1 MVPAA
6 HLITMHNRRQMKTR
20 LQRRL
25 RIAATVIVSL
35 AGLVLMAFLSTFY
48 YLKPTLPDVAQLR
61 DVRLQ
66 IPLRVYSRD
75 GRLLGQIGEQRR
87 VPVTFEQIPKVVM
100 HAVLAAEDDRFF
112 QHPGVDW
119 QGVVRAV
126 LVAAFTG
133 EATQGGS
140 TLTQQ
145 LVRTTLITNER
156 QLRRKL
162 REIFLSLQLEN
173 ELTKNEIFTLFVN
186 TQFLGQ
192 RSYGFAAGAETYF
205 GKSLGE
211 VNASEAAL
219 LAGILKAPSKLNPAA
234 SLKGATDRRAYV
246 LRRMNELDY
255 LDDEAYKAAL
265 DLPVSRELHGP
276 RVEVD
281 APYVSE
287 LVRLSLYGTYGEN
300 LYTDG
305 YKVVTTIDSRLQ
317 RAADIALRSA
327 VLEYDRRHGY
337 RGRVARVALPAKV
350 DDAALENE
358 LEQYPVVG
366 GMQPAVVIRVG
377 REDATVVAR
386 NHRHYRLPMDGMRWA
401 KPARNF
407 DSTDAPNSPREVVA
421 AGDIV
426 YVLPSG
432 MDEALLAQVP
442 EVQGA
447 FVSVDPHDG
456 AVVAMSGG
464 FDYQASKFNRVTQA
478 RRQPGSS
485 FKPFIYS
492 AALEAGFTPASI
504 LLDAPVVYETAASE
518 DGTVE
523 EEDWRPANDS
533 RRFYGPTRLRDA
545 IARSRNLIT
554 IRLLR
559 QIGIPYMRDY
569 VTRFGLPAE
578 HIPADLTAALGTA
591 ELTPLEMATGF
602 AVFANGGSRVTSY
615 LVERLYGADGT
626 ILKQAE
632 PRQACSDCVMPNPE
646 GGGAAVGLPDELVAP
661 RVISEAN
668 AWIMT
673 DLMREVIRSGTGQ
686 RARAL
691 GRSDI
696 AGKTGTTNEGRD
708 AWFSG
713 FNGDLVATAWVGFDQ
728 LRPLGTDEEGSHTA
742 LPMWMYFMREALA
755 GRPSHRLPM
764 PDGIVTA
771 RISIETGELAD
782 GNDPNSMFEYFL
794 ADHLPAGFDN
804 GSGGTQPGVQTPK
817 KYEEPIF

>member
-1 MVPAA
+1 
-6 HLITMHNRRQMKTR
+6 MHNRGQMKIR

-87 VPVTFEQIPKVVM
+87 VPVTWEEIPPVVV

-112 QHPGVDW
+112 EHPGVDW
-119 QGVVRAV
+119 QGMLRAV
-126 LVAAFTG
+126 LVASFTM
-133 EATQGGS
+133 EASQGGS

-145 LVRTTLITNER
+145 LVRTTLITNEK

-205 GKSLGE
+205 GKSLAE
-211 VNASEAAL
+211 VDASEAAL
-219 LAGILKAPSKLNPAA
+219 LAGILKAPSRLNPSA
-234 SLKGATDRRAYV
+234 SLRGATDRRAYV
-246 LRRMNELDY
+246 LRRMHELDY
-255 LDDEAYKAAL
+255 LDEKAYEAAL
-265 DLPVSRELHGP
+265 AKPVSHDLHGP

-287 LVRLSLYGTYGEN
+287 LVRLALYETYGEG
-300 LYTDG
+300 LYTNG

-317 RAADIALRSA
+317 RAADVALRSA

-337 RGRVARVALPAKV
+337 RGRITRLSLPVKV
-350 DDAALENE
+350 EDAALAAE
-358 LEQYPVVG
+358 LEPYPVVG
-366 GMQPAVVIRVG
+366 GLQPAVVVAVG
-377 REDATVVAR
+377 REDASVVAR
-386 NHRHYRLPMDGMRWA
+386 NRKRYRLPMEGMRWA
-401 KPARNF
+401 RPAR
-407 DSTDAPNSPREVVA
+407 SAGASSDAPKSPREVVV
-421 AGDIV
+421 AGDVV

-432 MDEALLAQVP
+432 GDGALLVQLP
-442 EVQGA
+442 EVEGA
-447 FVSVDPHDG
+447 FVAIDPHDG
-456 AVVAMSGG
+456 AIVAMSGG

-485 FKPFIYS
+485 FKPFVYS

-504 LLDAPVVYETAASE
+504 LLDAPVVYETPASE
-518 DGTVE
+518 DGTEE
-523 EEDWRPANDS
+523 EEDWRPVNDS

-545 IARSRNLIT
+545 LARSRNLIT
-554 IRLLR
+554 IRLMR
-559 QIGIPYMRDY
+559 QMGIPYTREY
-569 VTRFGLPAE
+569 VQRFGLPIQ

-591 ELTPLEMATGF
+591 ELTPLEMAGGF
-602 AVFANGGSRVTSY
+602 AVFANGGSRVSPY
-615 LVERLYGADGT
+615 FIERVYGADDNV
-626 ILKQAE
+626 LKQAE
-632 PRQACSDCVMPNPE
+632 PKLACADCVLPE
-646 GGGAAVGLPDELVAP
+646 SDGGGAAVSIDQDQVAP

-691 GRSDI
+691 GRGDI
-696 AGKTGTTNEGRD
+696 AGKTGTTNDNRD
-708 AWFSG
+708 TWFSG
-713 FNGDLVATAWVGFDQ
+713 FNADLVATAWVGFDQ
-728 LRPLGTDEEGSHTA
+728 QRPLGPDEEGSHTA
-742 LPMWMYFMREALA
+742 LPMWIYFMREALA
-755 GRPSHRLPM
+755 GRPGHRLPM
-764 PDGIVTA
+764 PDGVVTA
-771 RISIETGELAD
+771 RISPETGELAS
-782 GNDPNSMFEYFL
+782 GNDPAAIFEYFL
-794 ADHLPAGFDN
+794 AEHLPAGIE
-804 GSGGTQPGVQTPK
+804 GETGGTQPGVQAPK

>member
-1 MVPAA
+1 M
-6 HLITMHNRRQMKTR
+6 MTR

-25 RIAATVIVSL
+25 RIAATIFVLL
-35 AGLVLMAFLSTFY
+35 AGLILMAFLSTFY

-87 VPVTFEQIPKVVM
+87 VPVTWEEIPQVVV

-119 QGVVRAV
+119 QGVARAV

-173 ELTKNEIFTLFVN
+173 ELSKNEIFTLFVN

-192 RSYGFAAGAETYF
+192 RSYGFAAAAETYF
-205 GKSLGE
+205 GKSLGQ
-211 VNASEAAL
+211 VDASEAAL
-219 LAGILKAPSKLNPAA
+219 LAGILKAPSKLNPSA
-234 SLKGATDRRAYV
+234 SLQAATDRRAYV
-246 LRRMNELDY
+246 LRRMHELDY
-255 LDDEAYKAAL
+255 LDDKAYEDAL
-265 DLPVSRELHGP
+265 AVPISRDLHGP

-281 APYVSE
+281 APYISE
-287 LVRLSLYGTYGEN
+287 LVRQALYETYGDG

-317 RAADIALRSA
+317 RAADVALRSA

-337 RGRVARVALPAKV
+337 RGRIAKLVLPAKP
-350 DDAALENE
+350 DDSALAIE
-358 LEQYPVVG
+358 LERYPVVG
-366 GMQPAVVIRVG
+366 GLLPAAVVAVG

-386 NHRHYRLPMDGMRWA
+386 NRRRYRLPMDGMRWA
-401 KPARNF
+401 RPTRAQESADTGPTK
-407 DSTDAPNSPREVVA
+407 PREVVA
-421 AGDIV
+421 TGDIV
-426 YVLPSG
+426 YILPASG
-432 MDEALLAQVP
+432 ADALLAQLP

-447 FVSVDPHDG
+447 FIALDPHDG
-456 AVVAMSGG
+456 AIVAMSGG

-504 LLDAPVVYETAASE
+504 LLDAPVVYETAASD
-518 DGTVE
+518 DGTEE
-523 EEDWRPANDS
+523 EEDWRPVNDS

-545 IARSRNLIT
+545 LARSRNLIT
-554 IRLLR
+554 IRLMR
-559 QIGIPYMRDY
+559 QMGISYTREY
-569 VTRFGLPAE
+569 VQRFGLPAE

-591 ELTPLEMATGF
+591 ELTPLEMAGGF
-602 AVFANGGSRVTSY
+602 AVFANGGSRVTPY
-615 LVERLYGADGT
+615 FIERLYAADGSV
-626 ILKQAE
+626 LKQAE
-632 PRQACSDCVMPNPE
+632 PKLACIDCELPNPD
-646 GGGAAVGLPDELVAP
+646 GGGAAVSIDEDQLAP

-696 AGKTGTTNEGRD
+696 AGKTGTTNDGRD

-713 FNGDLVATAWVGFDQ
+713 FNADLVASAWVGFDQ
-728 LRPLGTDEEGSHTA
+728 QRPLGADEEGSHTA
-742 LPMWMYFMREALA
+742 LPMWIYFMRDALA
-755 GRPSHRLPM
+755 GRPGHRLPM
-764 PDGIVTA
+764 PDGVVTA
-771 RISIETGELAD
+771 RISPETGELAG
-782 GNDPNSMFEYFL
+782 GNDPTAMFEYFL
-794 ADHLPAGFDN
+794 ADHLPAGFD
-804 GSGGTQPGVQTPK
+804 GGTGGTQPGVQGPK

>member
-1 MVPAA
+1 
-6 HLITMHNRRQMKTR
+6 MHNRPQMKTR
-20 LQRRL
+20 MQRRL

-87 VPVTFEQIPKVVM
+87 VPVTWEEIPKVVVQ
-100 HAVLAAEDDRFF
+100 AVLAAEDDRFF

-126 LVAAFTG
+126 LIAAFTG

-192 RSYGFAAGAETYF
+192 RSYGFAAASETYF
-205 GKSLGE
+205 GKSLGQ

-219 LAGILKAPSKLNPAA
+219 LAGILKAPSKLNPSA
-234 SLKGATDRRAYV
+234 SLQAATDRRAYV
-246 LRRMNELDY
+246 LRRMHELDY
-255 LDDEAYKAAL
+255 LDDKAYESAIAT
-265 DLPVSRELHGP
+265 PISRDLHGP

-287 LVRLSLYGTYGEN
+287 LVRQSLYETYGEG

-317 RAADIALRSA
+317 RAADVALRSA

-337 RGRVARVALPAKV
+337 RGRIARLALPAEV
-350 DDAALENE
+350 DDAALAIE
-358 LEQYPVVG
+358 LERYPVVG
-366 GMQPAVVIRVG
+366 GLQPAAVVKVG

-386 NHRHYRLPMDGMRWA
+386 NRKRYRLPMEGMRWA
-401 KPARNF
+401 RSVRAV
-407 DSTDAPNSPREVVA
+407 DSADTGPTKPREVVA
-421 AGDIV
+421 TGDVV
-426 YVLPSG
+426 YVLPTG
-432 MDEALLAQVP
+432 GEEALLAQLP

-447 FVSVDPHDG
+447 FVALDPHDG
-456 AVVAMSGG
+456 AVVAMTGG

-504 LLDAPVVYETAASE
+504 LLDAPVVYEKPASE
-518 DGTVE
+518 DGTEE
-523 EEDWRPANDS
+523 EEDWRPVNDS

-545 IARSRNLIT
+545 LARSRNLIT
-554 IRLLR
+554 IRLMR
-559 QIGIPYMRDY
+559 QMGIPYTRDY
-569 VTRFGLPAE
+569 VQRFGLPAE

-591 ELTPLEMATGF
+591 QLTPLEMAGGF
-602 AVFANGGSRVTSY
+602 AVFANGGSRVPSY
-615 LVERLYGADGT
+615 LVERLYAADGS

-632 PRQACSDCVMPNPE
+632 PRIACVDCALPNPE
-646 GGGAAVGLPDELVAP
+646 GGGAAVTLDEEQLAP

-696 AGKTGTTNEGRD
+696 AGKTGTTNDGRD

-713 FNGDLVATAWVGFDQ
+713 FNADLVASAWVGFDQ
-728 LRPLGTDEEGSHTA
+728 ERPLGNDEEGSHTA
-742 LPMWMYFMREALA
+742 LPMWIYFMREALA
-755 GRPSHRLPM
+755 GRPGHRLPM
-764 PDGIVTA
+764 PDGVVTA
-771 RISIETGELAD
+771 RISPETGELAG
-782 GNDPNSMFEYFL
+782 GNDPTAIFEYFL
-794 ADHLPAGFDN
+794 ADHLPAGFD
-804 GSGGTQPGVQTPK
+804 GGTGGTQPGVQAPK

>member
-1 MVPAA
+1 
-6 HLITMHNRRQMKTR
+6 MKTR

-75 GRLLGQIGEQRR
+75 GRLLGQIGEYRR
-87 VPVTFEQIPKVVM
+87 VPVTWDEIPPLVI

-119 QGVVRAV
+119 QGVARAV
-126 LVAAFTG
+126 LIAAFTG

-156 QLRRKL
+156 KLRRKL

-173 ELTKNEIFTLFVN
+173 ELNKQEIFTLFIN

-192 RSYGFAAGAETYF
+192 RSYGFAAAAETYF
-205 GKSLGE
+205 GKSLAA

-219 LAGILKAPSKLNPAA
+219 LAGILKAPSNLNPAA
-234 SLKGATDRRAYV
+234 SVKAATDRRAYV
-246 LRRMNELDY
+246 LRRMHELDY
-255 LDDEAYKAAL
+255 LDDDAYEAAL
-265 DLPVSRELHGP
+265 ATPVSHELHGP

-287 LVRLSLYGTYGEN
+287 LVRLALYETYGES

-305 YKVVTTIDSRLQ
+305 FRIVTTIDSRLQ
-317 RAADIALRSA
+317 RAADVALRSA

-337 RGRVARVALPAKV
+337 RGRTAQLGLAKDA
-350 DDAALENE
+350 DDAAIALE
-358 LEQYPVVG
+358 LERYAVVG
-366 GMQPAVVIRVG
+366 GLQPAVVVALG

-386 NHRHYRLPMDGMRWA
+386 NRRRYRLPMEGMRWA
-401 KPARNF
+401 R
-407 DSTDAPNSPREVVA
+407 STKATMAASDPPQSPREVVA
-421 AGDIV
+421 IGDVV

-432 MDEALLAQVP
+432 GGDALLAQPP
-442 EVQGA
+442 EVEGA
-447 FVSVDPHDG
+447 FVALDPHDG
-456 AVVAMSGG
+456 AIVAMAGG

-485 FKPFIYS
+485 FKPFVYS
-492 AALEAGFTPASI
+492 AALEAGFTAASI
-504 LLDAPVVYETAASE
+504 VLDAPVVYESPASE
-518 DGTVE
+518 DGTEE
-523 EEDWRPANDS
+523 EEDWRPVNDS
-533 RRFYGPTRLRDA
+533 GRFYGPTRLRDA
-545 IARSRNLIT
+545 LARSRNLVT
-554 IRLLR
+554 IRLMR
-559 QIGIPYMRDY
+559 QMGISYTREY
-569 VTRFGLPAE
+569 VQRFGLPAE
-578 HIPADLTAALGTA
+578 RIPADLTAALGTA

-602 AVFANGGSRVTSY
+602 AVFANGGSKVSSY
-615 LVERLYGADGT
+615 LIERIYAADGSV
-626 ILKQAE
+626 LQQAE
-632 PRQACSDCVMPNPE
+632 PRQACVDCDLPNPD
-646 GGGAAVGLPDELVAP
+646 GASAAVTLANDQIAP
-661 RVISEAN
+661 RVITEAN
-668 AWIMT
+668 AWIIT

-691 GRSDI
+691 GRGDI
-696 AGKTGTTNEGRD
+696 AGKTGTTNDNRD
-708 AWFSG
+708 TWFSG
-713 FNGDLVATAWVGFDQ
+713 FNADLVATAWVGFDQ
-728 LRPLGTDEEGSHTA
+728 QRPLGPDEEGSHTA
-742 LPMWMYFMREALA
+742 LPMWIYFMRDALA
-755 GRPSHRLPM
+755 GRPGHRLPM
-764 PDGIVTA
+764 PDGVVTA
-771 RISIETGELAD
+771 RISPETGELAS
-782 GNDPNSMFEYFL
+782 GNDPTAIFEYFL
-794 ADHLPAGFDN
+794 AEHLPAGIE
-804 GSGGTQPGVQTPK
+804 GGTGGTQPGVQAPK

>member
-1 MVPAA
+1 
-6 HLITMHNRRQMKTR
+6 MHNRRLMKTR
-20 LQRRL
+20 MQRRL
-25 RIAATVIVSL
+25 RIAATVVVSL

-87 VPVTFEQIPKVVM
+87 VPVTWEEVPEVVV

-119 QGVVRAV
+119 QGVVRAM
-126 LVAAFTG
+126 LVAAFTM
-133 EATQGGS
+133 EASQGGS

-145 LVRTTLITNER
+145 LVRTTLITNEK

-173 ELTKNEIFTLFVN
+173 ELTKNEIFTLFIN

-192 RSYGFAAGAETYF
+192 RSYGFAAAAETYF
-205 GKSLGE
+205 GKSLSA
-211 VNASEAAL
+211 VNAAEAAL
-219 LAGILKAPSKLNPAA
+219 LAGILKAPSRLNPSA
-234 SLKGATDRRAYV
+234 SLQDAIDRRAYV
-246 LRRMNELDY
+246 LRRMYELDY
-255 LDDEAYKAAL
+255 LDEKAYKAAL
-265 DLPVSRELHGP
+265 ATPISRDLHGP

-287 LVRLSLYGTYGEN
+287 LVRLALYETYGEG
-300 LYTDG
+300 LYTNG

-317 RAADIALRSA
+317 RTADVALRSA
-327 VLEYDRRHGY
+327 VLEYDQRHGY
-337 RGRVARVALPAKV
+337 RGRIARLGLPAGA
-350 DDAALENE
+350 DDAALAVE
-358 LEQYPVVG
+358 LERYPVVG
-366 GMQPAVVIRVG
+366 GLQPAAVVAVG
-377 REDATVVAR
+377 RDDATVIAR
-386 NHRHYRLPMDGMRWA
+386 NRKRYRLPMDGMRWA
-401 KPARNF
+401 KPARNA
-407 DSTDAPNSPREVVA
+407 DIDNAAPKSPREVVA
-421 AGDIV
+421 TGDVV

-432 MDEALLAQVP
+432 GNEALLAQLP
-442 EVQGA
+442 EAQGA
-447 FVSVDPHDG
+447 FVALDPHDG
-456 AVVAMSGG
+456 AVVALSGG

-504 LLDAPVVYETAASE
+504 VLDAPVVFESPASE

-523 EEDWRPANDS
+523 EEDWRPVNDS
-533 RRFYGPTRLRDA
+533 GRFSGPTRLREA
-545 IARSRNLIT
+545 LARSRNLVT

-559 QIGIPYMRDY
+559 QLGIAYTRDY
-569 VTRFGLPAE
+569 VQRFGLPKE

-591 ELTPLEMATGF
+591 QLTPLEMATGF
-602 AVFANGGSRVTSY
+602 AVFANGGSRVSSY
-615 LVERLYGADGT
+615 LVERIYAADGS

-632 PRQACSDCVMPNPE
+632 PRLTCIDCEIPGFE
-646 GGGAAVGLPDELVAP
+646 GGGAAVTLAENQLAP
-661 RVISEAN
+661 RAISEAN

-673 DLMREVIRSGTGQ
+673 DLMQEVIRSGTGQ
-686 RARAL
+686 RARTL
-691 GRSDI
+691 GRADI

-713 FNGDLVATAWVGFDQ
+713 FNADLVATAWVGFDQ
-728 LRPLGTDEEGSHTA
+728 ERSLGANEEGSHTA
-742 LPMWMYFMREALA
+742 LPMWIYFMRDALA
-755 GRPSHRLPM
+755 GRPGHRLPM
-764 PDGIVTA
+764 PNDVVTA
-771 RISIETGELAD
+771 RISPETGELAGGD
-782 GNDPNSMFEYFL
+782 DPTAVFEYFL
-794 ADHLPAGFDN
+794 ADHLPAGFDA
-804 GSGGTQPGVQTPK
+804 GTGGTQPGVQAPK
-817 KYEEPIF
+817 KLEEPIF

>member
-1 MVPAA
+1 
-6 HLITMHNRRQMKTR
+6 MHNRQQMKTR

-25 RIAATVIVSL
+25 RIAATIFVLL
-35 AGLVLMAFLSTFY
+35 AGMVLMAFLSTYY

-87 VPVTFEQIPKVVM
+87 VPVTWEEIPQVVV

-119 QGVVRAV
+119 QGVARAV

-173 ELTKNEIFTLFVN
+173 ELSKNEIFTLFVN

-192 RSYGFAAGAETYF
+192 RSYGFAAAAETYY
-205 GKSLGE
+205 GKSLSQ

-219 LAGILKAPSKLNPAA
+219 LAGILKAPSKLNPSA
-234 SLKGATDRRAYV
+234 SLQAATDRRAYV
-246 LRRMNELDY
+246 LRRMHELDY
-255 LDDEAYKAAL
+255 LDDKAYEAAL
-265 DLPVSRELHGP
+265 AVPISRDLHGP

-287 LVRLSLYGTYGEN
+287 LVRQELYETYGEG

-317 RAADIALRSA
+317 RAADVALRSA

-337 RGRVARVALPAKV
+337 RGRIARLVLPARVDDSALAI
-350 DDAALENE
+350 E
-358 LEQYPVVG
+358 LERYPVVG
-366 GMQPAVVIRVG
+366 GLQPAAVVAVG

-386 NHRHYRLPMDGMRWA
+386 NRRRYRLPMDGMRWA
-401 KPARNF
+401 KPAQAIESA
-407 DSTDAPNSPREVVA
+407 DTGPTKPREVVVT
-421 AGDIV
+421 GDVV
-426 YVLPSG
+426 YVLPTAG
-432 MDEALLAQVP
+432 EDALLAQLP

-447 FVSVDPHDG
+447 FVALDPHDG
-456 AVVAMSGG
+456 AIVALSGG

-485 FKPFIYS
+485 FKPFVYS

-504 LLDAPVVYETAASE
+504 LLDAPVVYEKPASE
-518 DGTVE
+518 DGLEE
-523 EEDWRPANDS
+523 EEDWRPVNDS

-545 IARSRNLIT
+545 LARSRNLIT
-554 IRLLR
+554 IRLMR
-559 QIGIPYMRDY
+559 QMGIPYTREY
-569 VTRFGLPAE
+569 VQRFGLPAE

-591 ELTPLEMATGF
+591 ELTPLEMAGGF
-602 AVFANGGSRVTSY
+602 AVFANGGSRVSAY
-615 LVERLYGADGT
+615 LVERVYGTDGT
-626 ILKQAE
+626 VLKQAE
-632 PRQACSDCVMPNPE
+632 PKLACADCVLPE
-646 GGGAAVGLPDELVAP
+646 SDGGGAAVSIGEDQVAP
-661 RVISEAN
+661 RAISEAN

-691 GRSDI
+691 GRGDI
-696 AGKTGTTNEGRD
+696 AGKTGTTNDNRD
-708 AWFSG
+708 TWFSG
-713 FNGDLVATAWVGFDQ
+713 FNADLVASAWVGFDQ
-728 LRPLGTDEEGSHTA
+728 QRPLGPDEEGSHTA
-742 LPMWMYFMREALA
+742 LPMWIYFMREALA
-755 GRPSHRLPM
+755 GVPGHRLPM
-764 PDGIVTA
+764 PDGVVTA
-771 RISIETGELAD
+771 RISAETGELAG
-782 GNDPNSMFEYFL
+782 GNDPNAMFEYFL
-794 ADHLPAGFDN
+794 ADHLPAGFD
-804 GSGGTQPGVQTPK
+804 GGTGGTQPGVQAPK

>member
-1 MVPAA
+1 
-6 HLITMHNRRQMKTR
+6 MKTR

-25 RIAATVIVSL
+25 RIAATILVLL

-87 VPVTFEQIPKVVM
+87 VPVTWEEIPQVVV

-119 QGVVRAV
+119 QGVTRAL

-173 ELTKNEIFTLFVN
+173 ELSKNEIFTLFVN

-192 RSYGFAAGAETYF
+192 RSYGFAAAAETYF
-205 GKSLGE
+205 GKSLGQ
-211 VNASEAAL
+211 VNVSEAAL
-219 LAGILKAPSKLNPAA
+219 LAGILKAPSKLNPSA
-234 SLKGATDRRAYV
+234 SLQAATDRRAYV
-246 LRRMNELDY
+246 LRRMHELDY
-255 LDDEAYKAAL
+255 LDDDAYAAAL
-265 DLPVSRELHGP
+265 AVPISRDLHGP

-287 LVRLSLYGTYGEN
+287 LVRQALYETYGEG

-317 RAADIALRSA
+317 RAADVALRSA

-337 RGRVARVALPAKV
+337 RGRITKLVLPSRIDDSALAI
-350 DDAALENE
+350 E
-358 LEQYPVVG
+358 LERYPVVG
-366 GMQPAVVIRVG
+366 GLQPAAVIAVG

-386 NHRHYRLPMDGMRWA
+386 NRRRYHLPMDGMRWA
-401 KPARNF
+401 RSARAE
-407 DSTDAPNSPREVVA
+407 DSADTGPTQPREVVA
-421 AGDIV
+421 GGDIV
-426 YVLPSG
+426 YILPTG
-432 MDEALLAQVP
+432 GEDALLAQLP

-447 FVSVDPHDG
+447 FVALDPHDG
-456 AVVAMSGG
+456 AIVAMSGG

-504 LLDAPVVYETAASE
+504 LLDAPVVYENPASE
-518 DGTVE
+518 DGTEE
-523 EEDWRPANDS
+523 EEDWRPVNDS

-545 IARSRNLIT
+545 LARSRNLIT
-554 IRLLR
+554 IRLMR
-559 QIGIPYMRDY
+559 QMGIPYTREY
-569 VTRFGLPAE
+569 VQRFGLPAE

-591 ELTPLEMATGF
+591 ELTPLEMAGGF
-602 AVFANGGSRVTSY
+602 AVFANGGSLVSPYFIERV
-615 LVERLYGADGT
+615 YGADGNV
-626 ILKQAE
+626 LKQAD
-632 PRQACSDCVMPNPE
+632 PKLACADCALPNPD
-646 GGGAAVGLPDELVAP
+646 GGGAAVSIDEDHLAP

-691 GRSDI
+691 GRGDI
-696 AGKTGTTNEGRD
+696 AGKTGTTNDNRD
-708 AWFSG
+708 TWFSG
-713 FNGDLVATAWVGFDQ
+713 FNADLVASAWVGFDQ
-728 LRPLGTDEEGSHTA
+728 QRPLGPDEEGSHTA
-742 LPMWMYFMREALA
+742 LPMWIYFMRDALA
-755 GRPSHRLPM
+755 GVPGHRLPM
-764 PDGIVTA
+764 PDGVVTA
-771 RISIETGELAD
+771 RISPETGELAG
-782 GNDPNSMFEYFL
+782 GNDPTAIFEYFL
-794 ADHLPAGFDN
+794 ADHLPAGFE
-804 GSGGTQPGVQTPK
+804 GGTGGTQPGVQAPK

>member
-1 MVPAA
+1 
-6 HLITMHNRRQMKTR
+6 MHNRQQMKTR

-35 AGLVLMAFLSTFY
+35 AGLVLMAFLSTYY

-87 VPVTFEQIPKVVM
+87 VPVTWEEIPKVVVQ
-100 HAVLAAEDDRFF
+100 AVLAAEDDRFF

-119 QGVVRAV
+119 QGVVRAM
-126 LVAAFTG
+126 LVAAFTM
-133 EATQGGS
+133 EASQGGS

-145 LVRTTLITNER
+145 LVRTTLITNEK

-173 ELTKNEIFTLFVN
+173 ELSKNEIFTLFVN

-205 GKSLGE
+205 GKSLSE

-219 LAGILKAPSKLNPAA
+219 LAGILKAPSKLNPSA
-234 SLKGATDRRAYV
+234 SLQGATDRRAYV
-246 LRRMNELDY
+246 LRRMHDLDY
-255 LDDEAYKAAL
+255 LDDKAFEAAL
-265 DLPVSRELHGP
+265 ATPISRDLHGP

-287 LVRLSLYGTYGEN
+287 LVRLALYETYGEG

-317 RAADIALRSA
+317 RAADVALRSA

-337 RGRVARVALPAKV
+337 RGRIAKLALSATV
-350 DDAALENE
+350 DDAALAVE
-358 LEQYPVVG
+358 LERYPVVG
-366 GMQPAVVIRVG
+366 GMQPAAVVAIG

-386 NHRHYRLPMDGMRWA
+386 NRKRYRLPMEGMRWA
-401 KPARNF
+401 KPARGA
-407 DSTDAPNSPREVVA
+407 DAADTGPRNPREVVA
-421 AGDIV
+421 TGDVV
-426 YVLPSG
+426 YVLPTG
-432 MDEALLAQVP
+432 GNDALLTQLP

-447 FVSVDPHDG
+447 FIAVDPHDG

-504 LLDAPVVYETAASE
+504 VLDAPVVYETPASE
-518 DGTVE
+518 DGTLE
-523 EEDWRPANDS
+523 EEDWRPVNDS

-545 IARSRNLIT
+545 LARSRNLVT
-554 IRLLR
+554 IRLMR
-559 QIGIPYMRDY
+559 QLGIAYTREY
-569 VTRFGLPAE
+569 VQRFGLPGD
-578 HIPADLTAALGTA
+578 HIPADLTTALGTA
-591 ELTPLEMATGF
+591 QLTPLEMATGF
-602 AVFANGGSRVTSY
+602 AVFANGGSRVSSY
-615 LVERLYGADGT
+615 LVERVHSADGN
-626 ILKQAE
+626 ILKQFV
-632 PRQACSDCVMPNPE
+632 PRQACADCAMPNPE
-646 GGGAAVGLPDELVAP
+646 GGGAAVTIPEDEIAP
-661 RVISEAN
+661 RAISEAN

-696 AGKTGTTNEGRD
+696 AGKTGTTNDGRD

-713 FNGDLVATAWVGFDQ
+713 FNADLVATAWVGFDQ
-728 LRPLGTDEEGSHTA
+728 ERPLGADEEGSHTA
-742 LPMWMYFMREALA
+742 LPMWLYFMRDALA
-755 GRPSHRLPM
+755 GRPAHRLSM
-764 PDGIVTA
+764 PDGVVTA
-771 RISIETGELAD
+771 RISPETGELAG
-782 GNDPNSMFEYFL
+782 GNDPTAIFEYFL
-794 ADHLPAGFDN
+794 AEHLPAGFD
-804 GSGGTQPGVQTPK
+804 GGTGGTQPGAQAPK

>member
-1 MVPAA
+1 
-6 HLITMHNRRQMKTR
+6 MHNRRQMKNR

-25 RIAATVIVSL
+25 RIAATIIVSL
-35 AGLVLMAFLSTFY
+35 AGLVLMAFLSTYY

-66 IPLRVYSRD
+66 MPLRVYSRD
-75 GRLLGQIGEQRR
+75 GRLLGQLGEQRR
-87 VPVTFEQIPKVVM
+87 VPVTWEEIPPVVV

-119 QGVVRAV
+119 QGMVRAV
-126 LVAAFTG
+126 LVAAFTM
-133 EATQGGS
+133 EASQGGS

-145 LVRTTLITNER
+145 LVRTTLITNEK

-205 GKSLGE
+205 GKSLAE

-219 LAGILKAPSKLNPAA
+219 LAGILKAPSRLNPPA
-234 SLKGATDRRAYV
+234 SLQGATDRRAYV
-246 LRRMNELDY
+246 LRRMHELDY
-255 LDDEAYKAAL
+255 LDDTAYEAAIAM
-265 DLPVSRELHGP
+265 PISRELHGP

-287 LVRLSLYGTYGEN
+287 LVRSALYETYGEN

-305 YKVVTTIDSRLQ
+305 YRVVTTIDSRLQ
-317 RAADIALRSA
+317 RAADVALRSA

-337 RGRVARVALPAKV
+337 RGRIARLSLPAEP
-350 DDAALENE
+350 DDAALAVE
-358 LEQYPVVG
+358 LERYPVVG
-366 GMQPAVVIRVG
+366 GLQPAVVLALG
-377 REDATVVAR
+377 RNDATVVAR
-386 NHRHYRLPMDGMRWA
+386 NRKRYRLPMEGIRWA
-401 KPARNF
+401 RPAR
-407 DSTDAPNSPREVVA
+407 SADAEGEAPKNPREVVA
-421 AGDIV
+421 AGDVV

-432 MDEALLAQVP
+432 EDEALLAQLP

-447 FVSVDPHDG
+447 FVAVDPHDG

-464 FDYQASKFNRVTQA
+464 FDYHASKFNRVTQA

-504 LLDAPVVYETAASE
+504 MLDAPVVFETPASE

-523 EEDWRPANDS
+523 EEDWRPRNDS
-533 RRFYGPTRLRDA
+533 GRFYGPTRLRDA
-545 IARSRNLIT
+545 LARSRNLIT

-559 QIGIPYMRDY
+559 QLGISY
-569 VTRFGLPAE
+569 VREYVQRFGLPAE

-591 ELTPLEMATGF
+591 QLTPLEMATGF
-602 AVFANGGSRVTSY
+602 AVFANGGSRVSTY
-615 LVERLYGADGT
+615 LVERVYSADGSIVKEAT
-626 ILKQAE
+626 
-632 PRQACSDCVMPNPE
+632 PRLACADCEQQNFE
-646 GGGAAVGLPDELVAP
+646 GGGAPVTITEDQIAP
-661 RVISEAN
+661 RAISEAN

-686 RARAL
+686 RARGL
-691 GRSDI
+691 GRDDI
-696 AGKTGTTNEGRD
+696 AGKTGTTNDGRD

-728 LRPLGTDEEGSHTA
+728 ERPLGTDEEGAHTA
-742 LPMWMYFMREALA
+742 LPMWIYFMRDALA
-755 GRPSHRLPM
+755 GNPAHRLPM
-764 PDGIVTA
+764 PDGVVTA
-771 RISIETGELAD
+771 RISPETGELASGSD
-782 GNDPNSMFEYFL
+782 STAMFEYFL
-794 ADHLPAGFDN
+794 AEHLPAGFDR
-804 GSGGTQPGVQTPK
+804 GSGGKQPGVQAPK
-817 KYEEPIF
+817 NYEEPIF

>member
-1 MVPAA
+1 
-6 HLITMHNRRQMKTR
+6 MKTR

-35 AGLVLMAFLSTFY
+35 AGLVLMAFLSTYY

-75 GRLLGQIGEQRR
+75 GRLLGQIGEYRR
-87 VPVTFEQIPKVVM
+87 VPVTWEEIPPLVM

-119 QGVVRAV
+119 QGVARAV

-156 QLRRKL
+156 KLRRKL

-173 ELTKNEIFTLFVN
+173 ELNKQEIFTLFVN

-192 RSYGFAAGAETYF
+192 RSYGFAAAAETYF
-205 GKSLGE
+205 GKSLAE
-211 VNASEAAL
+211 VNAGEAAL
-219 LAGILKAPSKLNPAA
+219 LAGILKAPSNLNPAA
-234 SLKGATDRRAYV
+234 SVKAASDRRAYV
-246 LRRMNELDY
+246 LRRMHELDY
-255 LDDEAYKAAL
+255 LDNKAYEAAL
-265 DLPVSRELHGP
+265 AVPISHDLHGP

-287 LVRLSLYGTYGEN
+287 LVRLALYETYGES

-317 RAADIALRSA
+317 RAADVALRSA

-337 RGRVARVALPAKV
+337 RGRITRLVLAK
-350 DDAALENE
+350 DAGDAAIALE
-358 LEQYPVVG
+358 LEHYVVVG
-366 GMQPAVVIRVG
+366 GLQPAVVVAVG
-377 REDATVVAR
+377 RENATVVAR
-386 NHRHYRLPMDGMRWA
+386 NRKRYRLPMAGMRWA
-401 KPARNF
+401 RSPKAIEAA
-407 DSTDAPNSPREVVA
+407 SDAPKNPGEVVA
-421 AGDIV
+421 TGDVI

-432 MDEALLAQVP
+432 GDDALLAQLP

-447 FVSVDPHDG
+447 FIALDPHDG

-485 FKPFIYS
+485 FKPFVYS

-504 LLDAPVVYETAASE
+504 VLDAPVVYETPASE
-518 DGTVE
+518 DGTEE
-523 EEDWRPANDS
+523 EEDWRPVNDS

-545 IARSRNLIT
+545 LARSRNLVT
-554 IRLLR
+554 IRLMR
-559 QIGIPYMRDY
+559 QMGISYTREY
-569 VTRFGLPAE
+569 VQRFGLPAE

-591 ELTPLEMATGF
+591 QLTPLEMATGF

-615 LVERLYGADGT
+615 LVERLYASDGSV
-626 ILKQAE
+626 LKQAE
-632 PRQACSDCVMPNPE
+632 PRQACVDCALPNPE
-646 GGGAAVGLPDELVAP
+646 GGSAAVTLADDLLAP
-661 RVISEAN
+661 RVISEGN
-668 AWIMT
+668 AWIIT

-691 GRSDI
+691 GRGDI
-696 AGKTGTTNEGRD
+696 AGKTGTTNDNRD
-708 AWFSG
+708 TWFSG
-713 FNGDLVATAWVGFDQ
+713 FNADLVATAWVGFDQ
-728 LRPLGTDEEGSHTA
+728 ERPLGTDEEGSHTA
-742 LPMWMYFMREALA
+742 LPMWIYFMRDALA
-755 GRPSHRLPM
+755 GRPGHRLPM
-764 PDGIVTA
+764 PDGVVTA
-771 RISIETGELAD
+771 RISPETGELAG
-782 GNDPNSMFEYFL
+782 GNDPTAIFEYFL
-794 ADHLPAGFDN
+794 AEHLPAGFD
-804 GSGGTQPGVQTPK
+804 GGTGGTQPGVPTPK